1 MLIHEILKF
10 NMSCSSKK
18 VKRSTKISGCY
29 MTDHHHQSDLI
40 LNTNKLT
47 EVHINISHRNVF
59 DAPKVPPDLTW
70 CVRMHIFK
78 HFNFFNI

>member
-59 DAPKVPPDLTW
+59 DAPPKSVATRPNVV
-70 CVRMHIFK
+70 CVR
-78 HFNFFNI
+78 FF